1 LPASIREKLTGA
13 SGATLPLPMPPVLK
27 QITLAQDG
35 ARILFR
41 FFKTSNDSF
50 AMEATVREF
59 SKDGAYVRLARTAYK
74 SDRGGWLRVAD
85 LLLVDVLEPKCE
97 LKDRPQPEKKP
108 RKGKREKGDEWK
120 DSDQSG
126 ELPLDEGDDD

>member
-1 LPASIREKLTGA
+1 
-13 SGATLPLPMPPVLK
+13 MPVLK
-27 QITLAQDG
+27 QITRGEDG

-59 SKDGAYVRLARTAYK
+59 SKNLEYVRLARTAYK
-74 SDRGGWLRVAD
+74 TDRGGWLRVAD

-97 LKDRPQPEKKP
+97 LKDRPEKKK
-108 RKGKREKGDEWK
+108 RKGKRVEGDEWK
-120 DSDQSG
+120 DSDNTG
-126 ELPLDEGDDD
+126 DLPLEDDDE